1 MRDIGRIARRDRLW
15 VAGLLLVAAPA
26 GFGMGQWYGW
36 SWPGAAQVAAAA
48 AIALA
53 LAFVVIR
60 EMTDGT
66 IKTEAQAVRALGL
79 EVLAAV
85 PRLRTAAER
94 RAQRR
99 VMIGMCVTA
108 AVAAAAVAAAQWL
121 G

>member
-1 MRDIGRIARRDRLW
+1 MRDIGRIARRDRWW
-15 VAGLLLVAAPA
+15 VAGLFVVAAAA
-26 GFGMGQWYGW
+26 GFGLGQWYGW
-36 SWPGAAQVAAAA
+36 TWPDAAQAAAAA
-48 AIALA
+48 AIVLA

-99 VMIGMCVTA
+99 VVIGVSVTA
-108 AVAAAAVAAAQWL
+108 AVAAAVAAAQWL